1 MRTAAH
7 ILLVLGLIALTACSS
22 TKKAVKAN
30 TAAEVHTTAAYTDTT
45 KTVADS
51 IGHKRTDTD
60 TTKTVA
66 TSESGGV
73 IEFVEGG
80 GAVSIDGNGTV
91 TLHGVK
97 SIKGKHRDTAAQSK
111 AVSSQTEDTATHR
124 QQEKGVSDEQTD
136 DTKIKAHTE
145 EKDAPRRY
153 WYETTLMYVGLAVCI
168 AAILWAI
175 FLYLKRKH

>member
-1 MRTAAH
+1 MKTAVH
-7 ILLVLGLIALTACSS
+7 TLTVLGLIALTACSS
-22 TKKAVKAN
+22 TKKAVKTN
-30 TAAEVHTTAAYTDTT
+30 TATEEHSVTTYADTT

-51 IGHKRTDTD
+51 IGHKHTATD

-73 IEFVEGG
+73 IEFVDGG
-80 GAVSIDGNGTV
+80 GMVSIDSTGTV

-97 SIKGKHRDTAAQSK
+97 SIKGQHRDTAAQNK
-111 AVSSQTEDTATHR
+111 AVSSQTEDSATH
-124 QQEKGVSDEQTD
+124 QQQDKGVSDEQTN
-136 DTKIKAHTE
+136 DTKIKTQTE
-145 EKDAPRRY
+145 EKEAPRRY

-168 AAILWAI
+168 AAILWAV